1 MSASEAA
8 LPLYRSSGRRGF
20 SKLIRDDHRRVFA
33 RKLVKEIDVIF
44 ADGPCVVRTNEG
56 TVHVRAE
63 DAIITGIAGEH
74 WRVSRSH
81 FSERYRPVP
90 PTRLG
95 QPGRYASRPKRI
107 LAVPMSTAFEVLLA
121 DNVSRLSGRP
131 GDWLVDYGDG
141 SLGVIS
147 PSIFA
152 TTYEIVSQ
160 SSRPAVHQL
169 IQKLL
174 LLGVRLPALPSP
186 PTPQPPPALR
196 ALLEATATA
205 HRAFDQRA
213 IEYGHRYRSGFWAI
227 YLLSAIAVLF
237 AVLPLALGWDS
248 PLHRL
253 HPFSGVWAVGEVMVI
268 ATVTTIYWEGLRHHW
283 QGDWLRARTTAELAR
298 YLPMLAPLIDFN
310 VATKEANWYMRIFV
324 PDQHL
329 RTGGDISALCAGSEP
344 LARKVLADVWSDKE
358 FVASYAH
365 WTIDTLEE
373 QRRYHYRTATRQHA
387 LLHRVHIVTTWLFG
401 LTALGAMTH
410 LLMHT
415 IWLSM
420 LTTFFP
426 ALGASLHGA
435 LAQSEAYRLGKT
447 SERLVTQLK
456 EAIDG
461 IRSAFDQSA
470 RSGDLSILKSA
481 IQAAIA
487 LILEEHQDWHLL
499 VRPHHLPLG

>member
-1 MSASEAA
+1 MSAAP
-8 LPLYRSSGRRGF
+8 LPLYRSTSQRGF
-20 SKLIRDDHRRVFA
+20 SRLIRDDPRGVTA

-56 TVHVRAE
+56 MVHVRE
-63 DAIITGIAGEH
+63 GDAIITGIAGEH

-81 FSERYRPVP
+81 FSERYEPVP
-90 PTRLG
+90 PLKLG

-107 LAVPMSTAFEVLLA
+107 LAVPMTSTFEVLLA
-121 DNVSRLSGRP
+121 DNISRLSGRP

-152 TTYEIVSQ
+152 TTYEIVGPP
-160 SSRPAVHQL
+160 SRTALHQL
-169 IQKLL
+169 IQRLL
-174 LLGVRLPALPSP
+174 LLGVRLPSLPPP
-186 PTPQPPPALR
+186 PTPQPPAALR
-196 ALLEATATA
+196 PLMDAIAAG

-213 IEYGHRYRSGFWAI
+213 IDFGHRYRSGFWAI
-227 YLLSAIAVLF
+227 YVLSAIAVLF

-248 PLHRL
+248 PAHRL
-253 HPFSGVWAVGEVMVI
+253 HPYSGVWAVGEVVVI
-268 ATVTTIYWEGLRHHW
+268 AAVTTIYWLGLRRHW
-283 QGDWLRARTTAELAR
+283 QGEWLRARTTAELAR

-310 VATKEANWYMRIFV
+310 APTKEADWYMRIFV
-324 PDQHL
+324 PDQDL
-329 RTGGDISALCAGSEP
+329 RTGGDISALCAGSES
-344 LARKVLADVWSDKE
+344 LARKLLANAWSDAE
-358 FVASYAH
+358 FVSTYVR

-373 QRRYHYRTATRQHA
+373 QRHYHYRTATRQHA
-387 LLHRVHIVTTWLFG
+387 LLHRVHVVTTWLFG
-401 LTALGAMTH
+401 LTALGALTH
-410 LLMHT
+410 LLLHT
-415 IWLSM
+415 IFLSM

-447 SERLVTQLK
+447 SERLVTQLQ

-461 IRSAFDQSA
+461 IRTAFDQSA
-470 RSGDLSILKSA
+470 KSGDLSALKSA

>member
-1 MSASEAA
+1 MNDTSV
-8 LPLYRSSGRRGF
+8 PVYRSSGRRGF
-20 SKLIRDDHRRVFA
+20 LSSIRGDPRRVTA

-56 TVHVRAE
+56 MVHVRAG

-81 FSERYRPVP
+81 FSGRYQPVP
-90 PTRLG
+90 PTMLG

-107 LAVPMSTAFEVLLA
+107 LAVPMTFAFEVLLA
-121 DNVSRLSGRP
+121 DGASRLSGRP

-152 TTYEIVSQ
+152 TTYEVVGP
-160 SSRPAVHQL
+160 SSRMALHQR
-169 IQKLL
+169 IQRLL
-174 LLGVRLPALPSP
+174 LLGVRLPYLP
-186 PTPQPPPALR
+186 PPPAAQPPEALR
-196 ALLEATATA
+196 PLMDAIAAG

-213 IEYGHRYRSGFWAI
+213 IDYGHRYRSGFWAI

-248 PLHRL
+248 PAHRL
-253 HPFSGVWAVGEVMVI
+253 HPYSGAWAVGEVLVI
-268 ATVTTIYWEGLRHHW
+268 ATVTAIYWVGLRRHW
-283 QGDWLRARTTAELAR
+283 QGEWLRARTTAELAR
-298 YLPMLAPLIDFN
+298 YLPMLAPLLDFN
-310 VATKEANWYMRIFV
+310 APTKEANWYMRIFV

-329 RTGGDISALCAGSEP
+329 RTGGDISAVCASSEP
-344 LARKVLADVWSDKE
+344 LARKLLANAWSDRE
-358 FVASYAH
+358 FVASYSR
-365 WTIDTLEE
+365 WTIETLEE
-373 QRRYHYRTATRQHA
+373 QRHYHHRTATRQHA
-387 LLHRVHIVTTWLFG
+387 LLHRVHVVTTWLFG
-401 LTALGAMTH
+401 LTALGALMH
-410 LLMHT
+410 LLLHT
-415 IWLSM
+415 IYLSM
-420 LTTFFP
+420 VTTFFP

-456 EAIDG
+456 EAIDR
-461 IRSAFDQSA
+461 IRAAFEQSA
-470 RSGDLSILKSA
+470 SSGDLNALKTA

-487 LILEEHQDWHLL
+487 VILEEHQDWHLL

>member
-1 MSASEAA
+1 MSEAPPA
-8 LPLYRSSGRRGF
+8 LYRSTAKRGF
-20 SKLIRDDHRRVFA
+20 SRVIRDDHRSVVA

-44 ADGPCVVRTNEG
+44 ADGQCAVRTNEG
-56 TVHVRAE
+56 VVHVRPG

-81 FSERYRPVP
+81 FSGKYQPVP
-90 PTRLG
+90 PTKVG
-95 QPGRYASRPKRI
+95 QPGRYASRPNSI
-107 LAVPMSTAFEVLLA
+107 LAVPMTSPFEVLLA
-121 DNVSRLSGRP
+121 DNVSRLSGRS

-152 TTYEIVSQ
+152 STYEIVNR

-174 LLGVRLPALPSP
+174 LLGVRLPSLPSP
-186 PTPQPPPALR
+186 PTPRPPA
-196 ALLEATATA
+196 ALQPLIDATATA

-213 IEYGHRYRSGFWAI
+213 IDYGHRYRSGFWAI

-248 PLHRL
+248 PTHRL
-253 HPFSGVWAVGEVMVI
+253 HPYSGFWAVGEVVVI
-268 ATVTTIYWEGLRHHW
+268 AAVTTIYWLGLRRHW
-283 QGDWLRARTTAELAR
+283 QGEWLRARTTAELAR
-298 YLPMLAPLIDFN
+298 YLPMLAPLLDFN

-329 RTGGDISALCAGSEP
+329 RTGGDISALCARTEP
-344 LARKVLADVWSDKE
+344 LARELLGDAWRDEK
-358 FVASYAH
+358 FVASYSR
-365 WTIDTLEE
+365 WTMETLEE
-373 QRRYHYRTATRQHA
+373 QRHYHHRTATRQHA
-387 LLHRVHIVTTWLFG
+387 LLHRVHVVTTWLFG
-401 LTALGAMTH
+401 LTALGALTH
-410 LLMHT
+410 LLAHT

-447 SERLVTQLK
+447 SERLVSQLQ
-456 EAIDG
+456 EAIAS
-461 IRSAFDQSA
+461 IRAAFDQLASG
-470 RSGDLSILKSA
+470 GDLNALKTA
-481 IQAAIA
+481 IQGAIA
-487 LILEEHQDWHLL
+487 MILEEHQDWHLL

>member
-1 MSASEAA
+1 MAS
-8 LPLYRSSGRRGF
+8 LPLYRSSARPGF
-20 SKLIRDDHRRVFA
+20 SRLIRADQRRVTA
-33 RKLVKEIDVIF
+33 RKLVKKIDVIF

-56 TVHVRAE
+56 VVHVRPG

-74 WRVSRSH
+74 WRVSRAH
-81 FSERYRPVP
+81 FSERYEPVS
-90 PTRLG
+90 PTISG

-107 LAVPMSTAFEVLLA
+107 LAVPMTSAFEVLLA
-121 DNVSRLSGRP
+121 DGVSRLSGRA

-152 TTYEIVSQ
+152 TTYEIVGR
-160 SSRPAVHQL
+160 SSRMALHQL
-169 IQKLL
+169 IQRLL
-174 LLGVRLPALPSP
+174 LIGVRLPSLASP
-186 PTPQPPPALR
+186 PTPQPPAALQPLI
-196 ALLEATATA
+196 AATATA
-205 HRAFDQRA
+205 HRAFDERA
-213 IEYGHRYRSGFWAI
+213 MEYGHRYRSGFWAI

-248 PLHRL
+248 PAHRL
-253 HPFSGVWAVGEVMVI
+253 HPFSGAWAVGEVLVI
-268 ATVTTIYWEGLRHHW
+268 AAVTAIYWLGLRRHW
-283 QGDWLRARTTAELAR
+283 QDEWLRARTTAELAR
-298 YLPMLAPLIDFN
+298 YLPMLAPLIDFE
-310 VATKEANWYMRIFV
+310 APTSEANWYMRIFV

-329 RTGGDISALCAGSEP
+329 RMGGDISALCGRSEP
-344 LARKVLADVWSDKE
+344 LARQLLANAWSDGE
-358 FVASYAH
+358 FIASYSR
-365 WTIDTLEE
+365 WTIDTLDE
-373 QRRYHYRTATRQHA
+373 QRHYHYRTATRQHA

-401 LTALGAMTH
+401 LTALGALTH
-410 LLMHT
+410 LLLHT

-456 EAIDG
+456 EAIDA
-461 IRSAFDQSA
+461 IRAAFDRSAG
-470 RSGDLSILKSA
+470 SGDLSALKTA

>member
-1 MSASEAA
+1 MSAAT
-8 LPLYRSSGRRGF
+8 LPLYRSTSRRGF
-20 SKLIRDDHRRVFA
+20 SGAIRNDPRRVTA

-56 TVHVRAE
+56 MVHVRPG

-81 FSERYRPVP
+81 FARRYRPVP
-90 PTRLG
+90 PTVDGRA
-95 QPGRYASRPKRI
+95 GRYASRPKRI
-107 LAVPMSTAFEVLLA
+107 LAVPMSAAFEVLLA

-141 SLGVIS
+141 SLGIIS

-152 TTYEIVSQ
+152 TTYEVVGAT
-160 SSRPAVHQL
+160 SRMALHQL

-174 LLGVRLPALPSP
+174 LLGVRLPSLPSP
-186 PTPQPPPALR
+186 PAPQPPAALQPIMD
-196 ALLEATATA
+196 AIAAG

-213 IEYGHRYRSGFWAI
+213 IDFGHRYRSGFWAI
-227 YLLSAIAVLF
+227 YILSAIAVLF

-248 PLHRL
+248 PRHRL
-253 HPFSGVWAVGEVMVI
+253 HPYSGVWAVGEVLVI
-268 ATVTTIYWEGLRHHW
+268 AAVTGIYWVGLRRHW
-283 QGDWLRARTTAELAR
+283 QGEWLRARTTAELAR

-310 VATKEANWYMRIFV
+310 APTKEADWYMRIFV

-329 RTGGDISALCAGSEP
+329 RTGGDIPALCALAEP
-344 LARKVLADVWSDKE
+344 LARKLLAAAWNDRE
-358 FVASYAH
+358 FVASYSR
-365 WTIDTLEE
+365 WTIETLEE
-373 QRRYHYRTATRQHA
+373 QRHYHHRTATRQHA
-387 LLHRVHIVTTWLFG
+387 LLHRVHVVTTWLFG
-401 LTALGAMTH
+401 LTALGALTH
-410 LLMHT
+410 LLLHT
-415 IWLSM
+415 IFLSM

-447 SERLVTQLK
+447 SERLVTQLQ
-456 EAIDG
+456 EAIDS
-461 IRSAFDQSA
+461 IRAAFDKSMS
-470 RSGDLSILKSA
+470 SGDMSALKSA

-499 VRPHHLPLG
+499 VRPHALPLG

>member
-1 MSASEAA
+1 MSVASA
-8 LPLYRSSGRRGF
+8 PLYRSTGRRGF
-20 SKLIRDDHRRVFA
+20 SSPIRDDRRRVEA

-56 TVHVRAE
+56 MVHVRPG

-81 FSERYRPVP
+81 FSERYQPVP
-90 PTRLG
+90 PLRVG

-107 LAVPMSTAFEVLLA
+107 LAVPMNTTFEVLLA

-152 TTYEIVSQ
+152 TTYEIVRR
-160 SSRPAVHQL
+160 SSRPALHQL

-174 LLGVRLPALPSP
+174 LIGVRLPSLPSP
-186 PTPQPPPALR
+186 PTPHPPA
-196 ALLEATATA
+196 ALQRLLDATATA

-213 IEYGHRYRSGFWAI
+213 VDYGHRYRSGFWSI

-248 PLHRL
+248 PAHHL
-253 HPFSGVWAVGEVMVI
+253 HPYSGYWAVGEVLVI
-268 ATVTTIYWEGLRHHW
+268 ATVTTIYWMGLRRHW
-283 QGDWLRARTTAELAR
+283 QGEWLRARTTAELAR
-298 YLPMLAPLIDFN
+298 YLPMLAPLLDFS
-310 VATKEANWYMRIFV
+310 VPTKEANWYMRIFV
-324 PDQHL
+324 PDQSL
-329 RTGGDISALCAGSEP
+329 RTGGDISALCAGSES
-344 LARKVLADVWSDKE
+344 LARSLLANAWSDGE
-358 FVASYAH
+358 FIASYSR
-365 WTIDTLEE
+365 WTMDTLEE
-373 QRRYHYRTATRQHA
+373 QRHYHYRTATRQHA
-387 LLHRVHIVTTWLFG
+387 LLHRVHVVTTWLFG
-401 LTALGAMTH
+401 LTALGALTH
-410 LLMHT
+410 LIAHT

-456 EAIDG
+456 EAIDS
-461 IRSAFDQSA
+461 IRAAFDQLA
-470 RSGDLSILKSA
+470 TGGDLGALKGA

>member
-1 MSASEAA
+1 VSAAS
-8 LPLYRSSGRRGF
+8 LPLYRSTAHRGF
-20 SKLIRDDHRRVFA
+20 SSAIRDDRRSVVA

-44 ADGPCVVRTNEG
+44 ADGPCAVRTNEG
-56 TVHVRAE
+56 VVQVRE
-63 DAIITGIAGEH
+63 GDAIITGIAGEH

-81 FSERYRPVP
+81 FAERYEPVP
-90 PTRLG
+90 PLTLG

-107 LAVPMSTAFEVLLA
+107 LAVPMTSAFEVLLA
-121 DNVSRLSGRP
+121 DDVSRLSGRP

-152 TTYEIVSQ
+152 TTYEIVNR

-174 LLGVRLPALPSP
+174 LIGVRLPSLPSP
-186 PTPQPPPALR
+186 PTPQPPAALQP
-196 ALLEATATA
+196 LFHATATA
-205 HRAFDQRA
+205 HRAFDCRA
-213 IEYGHRYRSGFWAI
+213 IDFGHRYRSGFWAI
-227 YLLSAIAVLF
+227 YLLSAVAVLF

-248 PLHRL
+248 PTHHL
-253 HPFSGVWAVGEVMVI
+253 HPYSGYWAVGEVLVI
-268 ATVTTIYWEGLRHHW
+268 AAVTAIYWLGLRRHW
-283 QGDWLRARTTAELAR
+283 QGEWLRARTTAELAR

-310 VATKEANWYMRIFV
+310 VATKEANWYMRVFI

-329 RTGGDISALCAGSEP
+329 RTGGDISALCARTEP
-344 LARKVLADVWSDKE
+344 LARQLLANAWSDSD
-358 FVASYAH
+358 FVASYSR
-365 WTIDTLEE
+365 WTMETLEE
-373 QRRYHYRTATRQHA
+373 QRHYHYRTATRQHA
-387 LLHRVHIVTTWLFG
+387 LLHRVHVVTTWLFG
-401 LTALGAMTH
+401 LTALGALTH
-410 LLMHT
+410 LLAHT

-456 EAIDG
+456 EAIDS
-461 IRSAFDQSA
+461 IRVAFDQSA
-470 RSGDLSILKSA
+470 GSGDLSALKTA

>member
-1 MSASEAA
+1 VSAAP
-8 LPLYRSSGRRGF
+8 LPLYRSSSQPRFSSAISQDPRR
-20 SKLIRDDHRRVFA
+20 IVA

-56 TVHVRAE
+56 TVHVRAG

-74 WRVSRSH
+74 WRVSLSH
-81 FSERYRPVP
+81 FAERYQPVP
-90 PTRLG
+90 PTVAG
-95 QPGRYASRPKRI
+95 EPGRYASRPKRI
-107 LAVPMSTAFEVLLA
+107 LAVPMASPFEVLLA
-121 DNVSRLSGRP
+121 DGVSRLSGRP

-152 TTYEIVSQ
+152 TTYELVSR
-160 SSRPAVHQL
+160 SKRLALHQL

-174 LLGVRLPALPSP
+174 LLGVSLPSLPSP
-186 PTPQPPPALR
+186 PKPQPPAALR
-196 ALLEATATA
+196 PLIDATAAA
-205 HRAFDQRA
+205 HRAFDDRA
-213 IEYGHRYRSGFWAI
+213 LDYGHRYRSGFWSI

-248 PLHRL
+248 PRHRL
-253 HPFSGVWAVGEVMVI
+253 HPFSGVWAVGEVLVI
-268 ATVTTIYWEGLRHHW
+268 AAVTTIYWLGLRRHW
-283 QGDWLRARTTAELAR
+283 QGEWLRARTTAELVR
-298 YLPMLAPLIDFN
+298 YLPMIAPLLDFN
-310 VATKEANWYMRIFV
+310 AITTEANWYQRIFV
-324 PDQHL
+324 PDQNM
-329 RTGGDISALCAGSEP
+329 RTGGDISALCARSEP
-344 LARKVLADVWSDKE
+344 LARELLAKAWSDRE
-358 FVASYAH
+358 FISSYSRWA
-365 WTIDTLEE
+365 IETLEE
-373 QRRYHYRTATRQHA
+373 QRHYHHRTATRQHA

-401 LTALGAMTH
+401 LTALGALTH

-447 SERLVTQLK
+447 SERLVTQLQ
-456 EAIDG
+456 ESI
-461 IRSAFDQSA
+461 IRIRAAFDQSVSTGNPKA
-470 RSGDLSILKSA
+470 LKTSIE
-481 IQAAIA
+481 AAIA

>member
-1 MSASEAA
+1 M
-8 LPLYRSSGRRGF
+8 
-20 SKLIRDDHRRVFA
+20 A

-56 TVHVRAE
+56 TVHVRPG

-81 FSERYRPVP
+81 FAERYQPVP
-90 PTRLG
+90 PTAAG
-95 QPGRYASRPKRI
+95 QPGRYTSRPKRI
-107 LAVPMSTAFEVLLA
+107 LAVPMTSAFEVLLA
-121 DNVSRLSGRP
+121 DGVSLLAGRA

-152 TTYEIVSQ
+152 TTYEIVGR
-160 SSRPAVHQL
+160 SSAVALHQR
-169 IQKLL
+169 IQRLL
-174 LLGVRLPALPSP
+174 LIGVRLPTLAPP
-186 PTPQPPPALR
+186 PTPRPPAALR
-196 ALLEATATA
+196 PLIDATATA

-248 PLHRL
+248 PTHRL
-253 HPFSGVWAVGEVMVI
+253 HPYSGIWAVGEVLVI
-268 ATVTTIYWEGLRHHW
+268 ATVITIYWQGLRRHW
-283 QGDWLRARTTAELAR
+283 QGEWLRARTTAELAR
-298 YLPMLAPLIDFN
+298 YVPMLAPLLDFN
-310 VATKEANWYMRIFV
+310 TPATEANWYMRTFV

-329 RTGGDISALCAGSEP
+329 RTGGEISALCARSEP
-344 LARKVLADVWSDKE
+344 LARKLLANAWSDAE
-358 FVASYAH
+358 FIASYSR
-365 WTIDTLEE
+365 WTMETLEE
-373 QRRYHYRTATRQHA
+373 QRHYHHRTATRQHA
-387 LLHRVHIVTTWLFG
+387 LLHRVHVVTTWLFG
-401 LTALGAMTH
+401 LTAVGALTH
-410 LLMHT
+410 LLLHT

-447 SERLVTQLK
+447 SERLVTQLQ
-456 EAIDG
+456 ESIER
-461 IRSAFDQSA
+461 IRAAFDQSA
-470 RSGDLSILKSA
+470 ASGDPTALKTA
-481 IQAAIA
+481 IQQAIA
-487 LILEEHQDWHLL
+487 LIFEEHQDWHLL

>member
-1 MSASEAA
+1 VSAAT
-8 LPLYRSSGRRGF
+8 LPLYRSTARRGY
-20 SKLIRDDHRRVFA
+20 SSAIRGDPRRVTA

-56 TVHVRAE
+56 MVHVRAG

-81 FSERYRPVP
+81 FSRRYRPVP
-90 PTRLG
+90 PTVRG
-95 QPGRYASRPKRI
+95 RAGRYASRPKRI
-107 LAVPMSTAFEVLLA
+107 LAVPMTAPFEVLLA

-152 TTYEIVSQ
+152 TTYEIVGR
-160 SSRPAVHQL
+160 SSRAALHQR
-169 IQKLL
+169 IQRLL
-174 LLGVRLPALPSP
+174 LLGVRLPSLPSP
-186 PTPQPPPALR
+186 PTPEPPA
-196 ALLEATATA
+196 ALQPLIDALATG

-213 IEYGHRYRSGFWAI
+213 IDFGHRYRSGFWAI

-248 PLHRL
+248 PRHRL
-253 HPFSGVWAVGEVMVI
+253 HPFSGFWAIGEVCVI
-268 ATVTTIYWEGLRHHW
+268 ATVTVIYWVGLRRHW
-283 QGDWLRARTTAELAR
+283 QGEWLRARTTAELAR
-298 YLPMLAPLIDFN
+298 YLPMLAPLIDFK
-310 VATKEANWYMRIFV
+310 VASTEANWYMRIFV
-324 PDQHL
+324 PDQQL
-329 RTGGDISALCAGSEP
+329 RTGGDISALCARTEP
-344 LARKVLADVWSDKE
+344 LARKLLANAWGEAE
-358 FVASYAH
+358 FVASYSRWA
-365 WTIDTLEE
+365 IDTLEE
-373 QRRYHYRTATRQHA
+373 QRHYHHRIATRQHA
-387 LLHRVHIVTTWLFG
+387 LLHRVHVVTTWLFG
-401 LTALGAMTH
+401 LTALGALSH
-410 LLMHT
+410 LLLHT
-415 IWLSM
+415 IFLSM

-447 SERLVTQLK
+447 SERLVTQLQ
-456 EAIDG
+456 EAIDS
-461 IRSAFDQSA
+461 IRAAVDKLAS
-470 RSGDLSILKSA
+470 SGDLSGLKNS

>member
-1 MSASEAA
+1 VSAAP
-8 LPLYRSSGRRGF
+8 LPLYRSSSQPRF
-20 SKLIRDDHRRVFA
+20 SSVISRDPRRVMA

-56 TVHVRAE
+56 TVHVRPG

-81 FSERYRPVP
+81 FGERYQPVP
-90 PTRLG
+90 PIAAG
-95 QPGRYASRPKRI
+95 APGRYTSRPKRI
-107 LAVPMSTAFEVLLA
+107 LAVPMTSAFEVLLA
-121 DNVSRLSGRP
+121 DDVSRLSGRP

-152 TTYEIVSQ
+152 TTYEIESK
-160 SSRPAVHQL
+160 SRTALHQY
-169 IQKLL
+169 IQRLL
-174 LLGVRLPALPSP
+174 LIGVRLPSLPSP
-186 PTPQPPPALR
+186 PTPQPPAALR
-196 ALLEATATA
+196 PLIDATASA
-205 HRAFDQRA
+205 HHAFDQRA

-227 YLLSAIAVLF
+227 YMLSAIAVLF

-248 PLHRL
+248 PLHQL

-268 ATVTTIYWEGLRHHW
+268 AIVTTIYWEGLRHHW
-283 QGDWLRARTTAELAR
+283 QGEWLRARTTAELAR
-298 YLPMLAPLIDFN
+298 YLPMLAPLIDFS
-310 VATKEANWYMRIFV
+310 TPTTESNWYMRIFV
-324 PDQHL
+324 PDQQL
-329 RTGGDISALCAGSEP
+329 RTGGEMSALCTRTEP
-344 LARKVLADVWSDKE
+344 LARELLANAWGNRE
-358 FVASYAH
+358 FVASYSR
-365 WTIDTLEE
+365 WTVDTLEE
-373 QRRYHYRTATRQHA
+373 QRHYHHRVATRQHA
-387 LLHRVHIVTTWLFG
+387 LLHRVHVVTTWLFG
-401 LTALGAMTH
+401 LTALGALTH
-410 LLMHT
+410 LLLHT

-447 SERLVTQLK
+447 SERLTTQLK
-456 EAIDG
+456 EAIDH
-461 IRSAFDQSA
+461 IRTAFEE
-470 RSGDLSILKSA
+470 SGAGDVSRLKASI
-481 IQAAIA
+481 QQAIA

>member
-1 MSASEAA
+1 M
-8 LPLYRSSGRRGF
+8 
-20 SKLIRDDHRRVFA
+20 A

-56 TVHVRAE
+56 VVHVRPG

-81 FSERYRPVP
+81 FAERYQPVP
-90 PTRLG
+90 PTTAG

-107 LAVPMSTAFEVLLA
+107 LAVPMTSTFEVLLA
-121 DNVSRLSGRP
+121 DGVSCLHGRA

-147 PSIFA
+147 PTIFA
-152 TTYEIVSQ
+152 TTYEIVARSGM
-160 SSRPAVHQL
+160 ALHQL
-169 IQKLL
+169 IQRLL
-174 LLGVRLPALPSP
+174 LLGVRLPSLP
-186 PTPQPPPALR
+186 PPPAPR
-196 ALLEATATA
+196 PPAALQPLIDATASA

-227 YLLSAIAVLF
+227 YFLSAIAVLF

-248 PLHRL
+248 PTHRL
-253 HPFSGVWAVGEVMVI
+253 HPFSGVWAVGEVLVI
-268 ATVTTIYWEGLRHHW
+268 AIVTTIYWLGLRRHW
-283 QGDWLRARTTAELAR
+283 QGEWLRARTTAELAR
-298 YLPMLAPLIDFN
+298 YLPMLAPLLDFN
-310 VATKEANWYMRIFV
+310 TAATEANWYMRTFV

-329 RTGGDISALCAGSEP
+329 RTGGEISTLCARSEP
-344 LARKVLADVWSDKE
+344 LARKLLANAWSDRE
-358 FVASYAH
+358 FIASYSR
-365 WTIDTLEE
+365 WTIETLEE
-373 QRRYHYRTATRQHA
+373 QRHYHHRIATRQHA

-401 LTALGAMTH
+401 LTAVGALTH
-410 LLMHT
+410 LLLHT

-447 SERLVTQLK
+447 SERLVTQLQ
-456 EAIDG
+456 ESINR
-461 IRSAFDQSA
+461 IRAAFDQSA
-470 RSGDLSILKSA
+470 ASGDPKALKTA
-481 IQAAIA
+481 IQEAIA
-487 LILEEHQDWHLL
+487 LIFEEHQDWHLL

>member
-1 MSASEAA
+1 
-8 LPLYRSSGRRGF
+8 
-20 SKLIRDDHRRVFA
+20 VA
-33 RKLVKEIDVIF
+33 RKLVKEIDVLF

-56 TVHVRAE
+56 VVHVRPG

-74 WRVSRSH
+74 WRVSRLH
-81 FSERYRPVP
+81 FSDRYEPVA
-90 PTRLG
+90 PTTLG
-95 QPGRYASRPKRI
+95 QPGRYVSRPKRI
-107 LAVPMSTAFEVLLA
+107 LAVPMTAPFEVLLA
-121 DNVSRLSGRP
+121 DGVSRLSGRA

-152 TTYEIVSQ
+152 TTYEIVSR
-160 SSRPAVHQL
+160 SSRTALHQL

-174 LLGVRLPALPSP
+174 LIGVRLPSLPAS
-186 PTPQPPPALR
+186 PTPRPPA
-196 ALLEATATA
+196 ALQPLLDATATA
-205 HRAFDQRA
+205 HRAFDERA
-213 IEYGHRYRSGFWAI
+213 IGYGHRYRSGFWAI

-248 PLHRL
+248 PTHRL
-253 HPFSGVWAVGEVMVI
+253 HPFSGLWAVGEVLVI
-268 ATVTTIYWEGLRHHW
+268 ATVTTIYWVGLRRHW
-283 QGDWLRARTTAELAR
+283 QGEWLRARTTAELAR
-298 YLPMLAPLIDFN
+298 YLPMVAPLLDFN
-310 VATKEANWYMRIFV
+310 APTSEANWYMRIFV
-324 PDQHL
+324 PDKHL
-329 RTGGDISALCAGSEP
+329 RTGGDISALCARSEP
-344 LARKVLADVWSDKE
+344 LARKLLANAWSDGD
-358 FVASYAH
+358 FIASYSR

-373 QRRYHYRTATRQHA
+373 QRHYHYRTATRQHA
-387 LLHRVHIVTTWLFG
+387 LLHRVQVVTTWLFG
-401 LTALGAMTH
+401 LTALGALTH
-410 LLMHT
+410 LLLHT

-461 IRSAFDQSA
+461 IRTAFDQSA
-470 RSGDLSILKSA
+470 SNGDLSVLKTA

>member
-1 MSASEAA
+1 MTAASLA
-8 LPLYRSSGRRGF
+8 LYRSTAKRGF
-20 SKLIRDDHRRVFA
+20 SRVIRDDRRCVAA

-44 ADGPCVVRTNEG
+44 ADGPCAVRTNEG
-56 TVHVRAE
+56 VVHVRSG

-81 FSERYRPVP
+81 FSERYQPVP
-90 PTRLG
+90 PTTLG
-95 QPGRYASRPKRI
+95 QPGRYASRPNSI
-107 LAVPMSTAFEVLLA
+107 LAVPMASAFEVLLA
-121 DNVSRLSGRP
+121 DGVSRLSGRP

-141 SLGVIS
+141 SLGVVS

-152 TTYEIVSQ
+152 TTYEIENRP
-160 SSRPAVHQL
+160 SRPAVHQL

-174 LLGVRLPALPSP
+174 LIGVRLPSMPSP
-186 PTPQPPPALR
+186 PTPRPPPALQP
-196 ALLEATATA
+196 LLEATATA

-213 IEYGHRYRSGFWAI
+213 IDYGHRYRSGFWAI

-248 PLHRL
+248 PTHRL
-253 HPFSGVWAVGEVMVI
+253 HPYSGFWAVGEVVVI
-268 ATVTTIYWEGLRHHW
+268 AAVTTIYWLGLRRHW
-283 QGDWLRARTTAELAR
+283 QGEWLSARTTAELAR
-298 YLPMLAPLIDFN
+298 YLPMLAPLLDFE
-310 VATKEANWYMRIFV
+310 VETKETNWYMRIFV

-329 RTGGDISALCAGSEP
+329 RTGDDISALCAGSEP
-344 LARKVLADVWSDKE
+344 LARKLLANAWSDGE
-358 FVASYAH
+358 FIASYSR
-365 WTIDTLEE
+365 WTMDTLEE
-373 QRRYHYRTATRQHA
+373 QRHYHHRTATRQHA
-387 LLHRVHIVTTWLFG
+387 LLHRVHVVTTWLFG
-401 LTALGAMTH
+401 LTALGALTH
-410 LLMHT
+410 LLAHT

-456 EAIDG
+456 EAIDS
-461 IRSAFDQSA
+461 IRAAFDQLASG
-470 RSGDLSILKSA
+470 GDLNALKAA

-487 LILEEHQDWHLL
+487 MILEEHQDWHLL